1 MKRFS
6 RTPTVT
12 IDRDRYEELL
22 RKESVNELLIAKAA
36 EKLTDQFVEIRQ
48 LRKELDNAL
57 AVIQDAAADLEV
69 YAL

>member
-1 MKRFS
+1 MKGFH

-22 RKESVNELLIAKAA
+22 RKESVNELLLAKAA